1 MKLGVINLGAI
12 FVGLILALVAAY
24 LFIYGGSESDRFFAG
39 GIVLIVAIVLFII
52 PAINRKEKK

>member
-24 LFIYGGSESDRFFAG
+24 LFIYGGSESGRFFGG

-52 PAINRKEKK
+52 PAVNRKEKK